1 MNINFSKTALK
12 ETLKSWVNF
21 ETPTGDEKRLMGF
34 SSLVVYALEKTGAK
48 VQTCALP
55 RGPVLHATFGTGKKR
70 CVLMGH
76 MDTVFSYG
84 EAERYDEEN
93 GRLYGAGVLDMKS
106 GLVMLV
112 NAFECLSNNLPD
124 GWQIEALINSDEE
137 WGSVDSRETLLSV
150 LKGAELVFSFE
161 GNKENCLTVSRKGI
175 WTFEIVSKGIAAHT
189 SGGADKN
196 KNAIYRL
203 SNAISAI
210 YDCEYKT
217 DVTLNIGMIEG
228 GKATNVVADRAKLRG
243 EIRAE
248 TDDGLKEAEEKIIR
262 ISEENGC
269 AYLRLTNRPPMKPND
284 KTMRLFHAFS
294 KIDPTLIPRAAGG
307 GGDAAFAV
315 EAGAYA
321 IDGLGAEGARAHTRR
336 EYVIE
341 ESLEKRFLLAVNG
354 IMKCMREFEEW
365 T

>member
-1 MNINFSKTALK
+1 MNIQFDKTAFKKML
-12 ETLKSWVNF
+12 ESFVNH
-21 ETPTGDEKRLMGF
+21 ETPTGDEERLSDF
-34 SSLVVYALEKTGAK
+34 SSLVFHALEKAEANVIVYPQKG
-48 VQTCALP
+48 
-55 RGPVLHATFGTGKKR
+55 GPVIHAVYGAGEKR

-84 EAERYDEEN
+84 EAEKYDEEN

-112 NAFECLSNNLPD
+112 NALKCLANNLSD
-124 GWQIEALINSDEE
+124 GWRIEALINSDEE
-137 WGSVDSRETLLSV
+137 RGSVDSRDTLLSV

-196 KNAIYRL
+196 RSAIYRL
-203 SNAISAI
+203 SKAISAM

-217 DVTLNIGMIEG
+217 DVTLNIGTIEG
-228 GKATNVVADRAKLRG
+228 GKATNVVADKAKLKG

-248 TDDGLKEAEEKIIR
+248 SEEGLKEAEEKIIR

-269 AYLRLTNRPPMKPND
+269 AYQRLTNRPPMKPND

-336 EYVIE
+336 EYAVE
-341 ESLEKRFLLAVNG
+341 ESLEKRFSLAVNG